1 MTMTGLLLLL
11 PMALVLPSVA
21 PAVAPSVASIT
32 PAVIAPVARAQHADS
47 IPAVPSAVSVSTPT
61 RQGTIKVTIL
71 DRAPVVAGDKLAAA
85 LGGTFRTTSAGHYS
99 LTLGDTH
106 ISFTDAVPFAGSDS
120 AIVPMTS
127 APRVVGQTVYLPFF
141 VVSEL
146 VPRFFTGFMYDTEH
160 AQLRA
165 FNTAARRVIETDSP
179 AVTAARPTDS
189 GSAQRLSTAATTDA
203 GAPELPLRPKHTGH
217 RLVVVDAGHGG
228 PDNGMT
234 GPIAGGPRIYEKNIT
249 LAVAKLVAQALRDGG
264 VDVLMT
270 RTTDT
275 LIALSDRGRIA
286 NRNHGD
292 LFVSVHVNA
301 TGSRGRDAIRER
313 GFETYFLAEAKSED
327 ALRVEKM
334 ENEAVKFETGVN
346 APKGDPLSF
355 ILNDMAQNEHLRE
368 SAELAR
374 IIQENFTDFHPGPS
388 RGVQQANFAVLRG
401 SYMPAVLVEIGFGT
415 NPQEAAYLS
424 NSDNERVIARSIAK
438 SVLSYLGRYDARIGG
453 GK

>member
-1 MTMTGLLLLL
+1 MIVGLFLLLHT
-11 PMALVLPSVA
+11 AAAASYVA
-21 PAVAPSVASIT
+21 PAIAAPISPT
-32 PAVIAPVARAQHADS
+32 PYVDS
-47 IPAVPSAVSVSTPT
+47 IPAVPSTVSVSTPT
-61 RQGTIKVTIL
+61 RHATLKVTLL
-71 DRAPVVAGDKLAAA
+71 DGVAVVAGDKLAAA
-85 LGGTFRTTSAGHYS
+85 LGGTFRLTSPGHYS
-99 LTLGDTH
+99 LALGDAH
-106 ISFTDAVPFAGSDS
+106 ISFTDAVPFAGSDT
-120 AIVPMTS
+120 AIVPLTS
-127 APRVVGQTVYLPFF
+127 APRLVGQMLYLPFF

-146 VPRFFTGFMYDTEH
+146 VPRFFTGFMYDADA

-165 FNTAARRVIETDSP
+165 FNTAARRVIQADSP
-179 AVTAARPTDS
+179 AIAASRPRDS
-189 GSAQRLSTAATTDA
+189 GSTPGLPSTATTSSA
-203 GAPELPLRPKHTGH
+203 LSPTAPELPLRPKHTGR
-217 RLVVVDAGHGG
+217 RLIVVDAGHGG

-249 LAVAKLVAQALRDGG
+249 LAVAKLVAQSLREAG

-334 ENEAVKFETGVN
+334 ENEAVRFETGAN
-346 APKGDPLSF
+346 APTKGDPLSF

-374 IIQENFTDFHPGPS
+374 IIQDDFKSFHPGPS

-424 NSDNERVIARSIAK
+424 DGDNERTIARSIAK
-438 SVLSYLGRYDARIGG
+438 SVLSYLGRYDARVGG